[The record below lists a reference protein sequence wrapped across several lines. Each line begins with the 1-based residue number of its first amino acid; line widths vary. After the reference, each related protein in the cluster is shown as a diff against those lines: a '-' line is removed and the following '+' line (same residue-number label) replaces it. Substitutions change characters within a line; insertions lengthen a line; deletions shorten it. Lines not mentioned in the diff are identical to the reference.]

1 MGQFIPSLSEEIH
14 CNWDR
19 NLALGL
25 LAAVWSHQSSL
36 SPRPYGLCTSFILRF
51 WRLTHVPTVIWPTL
65 APSAG
70 AAGPRLFTIHQIDA
84 CTNNLPKAHT
94 WWVTSVAF
102 SPHARYIGVKF
113 QTDLTFYLLFF
124 LLNGPLKELLII
136 PFKWIKI
143 IQKWVGKSLWVVFK

>member
-1 MGQFIPSLSEEIH
+1 MDNHCPKGANPRSSTSSKRWQPNANLGFTPQTLQRAKDQGISLVIQGQFQLLKTQILF
-14 CNWDR
+14 
-19 NLALGL
+19 LGL

-36 SPRPYGLCTSFILRF
+36 SPRPYGSCTSFILRF
-51 WRLTHVPTVIWPTL
+51 WRLTQVPTAIWPAL

-102 SPHARYIGVKF
+102 S
-113 QTDLTFYLLFF
+113 LT
-124 LLNGPLKELLII
+124 PAM
-136 PFKWIKI
+136 
-143 IQKWVGKSLWVVFK
+143 